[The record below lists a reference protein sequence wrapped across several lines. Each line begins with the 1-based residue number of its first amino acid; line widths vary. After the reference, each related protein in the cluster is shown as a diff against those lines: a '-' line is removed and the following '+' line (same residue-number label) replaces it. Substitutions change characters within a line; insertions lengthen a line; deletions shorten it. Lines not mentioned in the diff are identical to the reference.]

1 MFGIHWFDAMFLLF
15 SPLIPLI
22 IGIVWMRPDA
32 SRRGQPGWLWALLT
46 IPLRLDHRLCL
57 RRDARPA
64 LTARPMLRQRA
75 AASATSVE

>member
-1 MFGIHWFDAMFLLF
+1 MILLF

-46 IPLRLDHRLCL
+46 IPFGWITVFVY
-57 RRDARPA
+57 AV
-64 LTARPMLRQRA
+64 MRA
-75 AASATSVE
+75 MR